1 MPYSA
6 KQLVR
11 FDREYAIG
19 ETIPDAVVDSG
30 RAESLIAM
38 GRITRIY
45 DAAQESPMAPQEA
58 QETHQEADV
67 SEVEVNTTEE
77 DENATGE
84 EAETS
89 SQAKKPRGKK

>member
-19 ETIPDAVVDSG
+19 ETIPDAVVDPV

-45 DAAQESPMAPQEA
+45 DAAQEAPLA
-58 QETHQEADV
+58 PQEADV

-84 EAETS
+84 DAETS